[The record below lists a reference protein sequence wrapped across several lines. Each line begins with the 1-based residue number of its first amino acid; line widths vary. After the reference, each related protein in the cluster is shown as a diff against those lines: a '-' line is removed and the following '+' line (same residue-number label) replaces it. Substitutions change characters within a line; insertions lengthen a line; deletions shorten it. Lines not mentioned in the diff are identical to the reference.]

1 MFQIRQCLTGAI
13 LWVGSAHNEVV
24 ALDAMA
30 HAAGYYDYSDLPEE
44 VRRGGLTVEAFANRT

>member
-1 MFQIRQCLTGAI
+1 MFQIRQRVTGTI
-13 LWVGSAHNEVV
+13 LWIGSAYNEVG

-44 VRRGGLTVEAFANRT
+44 VRRGGLTVEAVANRT